1 MKFYYTCWF
10 HAIQSGF
17 HFSFNIPLSLFNVNR
32 SRYSKIV
39 PMLPPKPNL
48 WQRFT
53 RLMGWTKSSYVIL
66 GLFLLTVFVIIY
78 VWWPLAQM
86 VLSYINWQSD
96 WWRYFDWLLVGI
108 FLFMSMVIMA
118 GADLRK
124 DALIILVGAIGGL
137 VIEAWGTQTYLWWY
151 FTAQRPPLWIIPA
164 WPIAS
169 LTIDRMVRFMGQR
182 SPAAHGNWKKI
193 YQIAYWAVF
202 LAFTVM
208 MFFFIW
214 PTITRSMT
222 LMALIL
228 VIFLIL
234 TPTDHRFALLTFLAG
249 ASLGWFLEYWGTT
262 RECWT
267 YYTLQKPPLFAVLA
281 HGMAAVAFWRS
292 SQVLLIIWNKIRQ
305 VRVGNRVVKP
315 ELVD

>member
-1 MKFYYTCWF
+1 MSQ
-10 HAIQSGF
+10 H
-17 HFSFNIPLSLFNVNR
+17 
-32 SRYSKIV
+32 
-39 PMLPPKPNL
+39 KPNL
-48 WQRFT
+48 MHRIT

-66 GLFLLTVFVIIY
+66 GLFVLTVFVIIY

-86 VLSYINWQSD
+86 VISYVDWQAD

-108 FLFMSMVIMA
+108 FLFMSLIIMA

-169 LTIDRMVRFMGQR
+169 LTIDRMVRLLNHR
-182 SPAAHGNWKKI
+182 SPVAEGNWKQV
-193 YQIAYWAVF
+193 YRVAYWVVF
-202 LAFTVM
+202 SIFAIM
-208 MFFFIW
+208 MFIFVW
-214 PTITRSMT
+214 PTILKSMT
-222 LMALIL
+222 LMALLL
-228 VIFLIL
+228 VLFLVV

-249 ASLGWFLEYWGTT
+249 AGLGYFLEYWGTT

-267 YYTLQKPPLFAVLA
+267 YYTLQKPPIFAILA

-292 SQVLLIIWNKIRQ
+292 GLVLQIIWIKVSQVLKHHLL
-305 VRVGNRVVKP
+305 VKQNFS
-315 ELVD
+315 D